1 MPELIPVLGKDA
13 IERSVADIARKIS
26 SDYRSRK
33 LVLIGVLKGAF
44 IFLSDLVRHL
54 TIQVKIDFI
63 GASSYGCDTS
73 SSETIRLTQD
83 ISIDV
88 KDQDILV
95 IEDIVDTGLTLAF
108 LVDHLKSRNPRSLRV
123 CTLLDKRERRLVDLA
138 CDYVGHVIEKGFLVG
153 YGLDYAEKYR
163 NLPAIYELKL

>member
-1 MPELIPVLGKDA
+1 MPELIPVLGKEA
-13 IERSVADIARKIS
+13 IERSVADVARKIS

-44 IFLSDLVRHL
+44 VFLADLVRHL

-73 SSETIRLTQD
+73 SSENFHLTHI

-88 KDQDILV
+88 KDHDILV
-95 IEDIVDTGLTLAF
+95 TEDIVDTGLTLAF
-108 LVDHLKSRNPRSLRV
+108 FAGAFEIVYPAQHPGV
-123 CTLLDKRERRLVDLA
+123 
-138 CDYVGHVIEKGFLVG
+138 
-153 YGLDYAEKYR
+153 YAAR
-163 NLPAIYELKL
+163 QA